1 MGVIS
6 IFERAG
12 KILESNINAILDK
25 LEDPEKMIDQL
36 LVDAREDLADVKK
49 ETVAVRADVKAAE
62 RDLNECKKKI
72 EDYNKAAQNA
82 VLSGKDDDA
91 RTLIQSK
98 QAQEAALPQLQTA
111 YDALKS
117 KADKLTAMHNKLVG
131 DIETL
136 EARKNGVKATM
147 AAAKAQESANKMSEH
162 LDRSS
167 KTMSAFER
175 MEAKANAKL
184 DRAEA
189 ESEMN
194 AEIANSDADSLA
206 AKYGAGS
213 TSGVDDELARMK
225 AELAA
230 GQAPTA

>member
-12 KILESNINAILDK
+12 KILESNVNAILDK

-49 ETVAVRADVKAAE
+49 ETVAIRADVKAAE

-72 EDYNKAAQNA
+72 EDYTKAAQNA

-91 RTLIQSK
+91 RTLLQSK

-111 YDALKS
+111 YDALKE

-147 AAAKAQESANKMSEH
+147 AAAKAQESANKMSAH
-162 LDRSS
+162 MDRSS

-189 ESEMN
+189 EAEMD
-194 AEIANSDADSLA
+194 AEIANSDADTLA
-206 AKYGAGS
+206 ARYGAGS
-213 TSGVDDELARMK
+213 TSSVDDELARMK
-225 AELAA
+225 AELAG
-230 GQAPTA
+230 GQ